1 MDEATP
7 LNEAEGPL
15 GETKQA
21 ARKHPRSAQ
30 AIGESEEWLFTAL
43 QSIGDA
49 VIATDADGRVVFMNH
64 VAVRLTGWSEEQ
76 AQGTA
81 CRTVFHIINEAT
93 REEAESPVT
102 KVLRDGV
109 ISGLANHTILLSR
122 DGSEHNIDDSG
133 SPIRSKEGELI
144 GVVLIFRDIT
154 EKRKGEQTRQ
164 EQLEILQTLF
174 DHIPVIVTFL
184 DPDQKFKWV
193 NREWSR
199 VVCWSLEE
207 LKAPDCRAHL
217 APLFIPT
224 EGWHDYT
231 LTVKDGHSLELA
243 WAMVRLSDGS
253 SIGIG
258 RDITQSKQNEALMAD
273 RATQM
278 ESDNRWLQRSMRET
292 DHRVKNNLQLIVS
305 LLGMQTQEGER
316 VAPLQKLMQV
326 RTHIKTIS
334 ALHNLLVDSKH
345 AREGEDNMVSAKD
358 ALESLLPMLQEIVGE
373 RRIDW
378 SVEDVQLPIKQGL
391 SLAVLINELVSNAV
405 KHGGQ
410 NVDLRLGVAGNSVT
424 LEVKDDGPGFSLP
437 FDPFTQSHFGLE
449 LVESV
454 GQIDLGGQTTY
465 ENRPEGGACVR
476 LIFPR
481 TPTGTANRR
490 SYA

>member
-1 MDEATP
+1 MDNVT
-7 LNEAEGPL
+7 PL
-15 GETKQA
+15 GETKQES
-21 ARKHPRSAQ
+21 RRHPRSVQ

-49 VIATDADGRVVFMNH
+49 VIATDAAGLIVFMNH

-93 REEAESPVT
+93 RQEAESPVT

-109 ISGLANHTILLSR
+109 VSGLANHTILLSR
-122 DGSEHNIDDSG
+122 DGSEHDIDDSG
-133 SPIRSKEGELI
+133 SPIRDKDGNLI

-154 EKRKGEQTRQ
+154 ERRRGEQTRQ

-199 VVCWSLEE
+199 VVCWSLAE
-207 LKAPDCRAHL
+207 LEDPDCAAHL
-217 APLFIPT
+217 APLFTPND
-224 EGWHDYT
+224 GWRDYT

-258 RDITQSKQNEALMAD
+258 KDITQSKQNAALLAD
-273 RATQM
+273 RASQM
-278 ESDNRWLQRSMRET
+278 ESDNRWLQQSMRET

-305 LLGMQTQEGER
+305 LLDLQAQEGEGI
-316 VAPLQKLMQV
+316 APVQKLMQV
-326 RTHIKTIS
+326 RTHIQTIS
-334 ALHNLLVDSKH
+334 AIHNLLVDSKH
-345 AREGEDNMVSAKD
+345 ESVGDSSTVSAKD
-358 ALESLLPMLQEIVGE
+358 ALESLLPMLQQIVGE

-410 NVDLRLGVAGNSVT
+410 NVNLRLGVTDKTVT
-424 LEVKDDGPGFSLP
+424 LEVKDDGPGFPMP
-437 FDPFTQSHFGLE
+437 FDPFAQSHFGLE

-454 GQIDLGGQTTY
+454 GQFDLGGKTTY
-465 ENRPEGGACVR
+465 ENRPEGGGCVR
-476 LIFPR
+476 LTFPR
-481 TPTGTANRR
+481 STPGSLNSLA
-490 SYA
+490 SA

>member
-1 MDEATP
+1 MSDATP
-7 LNEAEGPL
+7 Q
-15 GETKQA
+15 GETQQE

-30 AIGESEEWLFTAL
+30 SIGASEEWLFTAL

-49 VIATDADGRVVFMNH
+49 VIATDADGRVVFMNL
-64 VAVRLTGWSEEQ
+64 VAVQLTGWSEEA
-76 AQGTA
+76 AQGTE
-81 CRTVFHIINEAT
+81 CRTVFHIVNEAT

-122 DGSEHNIDDSG
+122 DGSEHFIDDSG
-133 SPIRSKEGELI
+133 SPIRNKDGNLI

-154 EKRKGEQTRQ
+154 EKRKSEQTRQ

-184 DPDQKFKWV
+184 DPDQNFKWV
-193 NREWSR
+193 NREWIK
-199 VVCWSLEE
+199 VVGWSLEE
-207 LKAPDCRAHL
+207 LAVPGCATHV
-217 APLFIPT
+217 APLFAPWA
-224 EGWHDYT
+224 GWHDYA
-231 LTVKDGHSLELA
+231 LIVKDGSSLDLA
-243 WAMVRLSDGS
+243 WATVRLSDGS

-258 RDITQSKQNEALMAD
+258 QDITLRKQNEAHLAD
-273 RATQM
+273 RTTQI
-278 ESDNRWLQRSMRET
+278 ERDNRRMQQSLHET

-305 LLGMQTQEGER
+305 LLDMQTQEGQGA
-316 VAPLQKLMQV
+316 VPLQKLIQL
-326 RTHIKTIS
+326 RTHIQTVS
-334 ALHNLLVDSKH
+334 AIHSLLVDSKH
-345 AREGEDNMVSAKD
+345 ESAGESSTVSAKD
-358 ALESLLPMLQEIVGE
+358 ALESLLPMLQQLVGE
-373 RRIDW
+373 RRIVW

-410 NVDLRLGVAGNSVT
+410 QVDLRLEVQDDTVT
-424 LEVKDDGPGFSLP
+424 LEVKDDGPGFVLP

-454 GQIDLGGQTTY
+454 GQIDLGGKTTY

-476 LIFPR
+476 LTFPR
-481 TPTGTANRR
+481 ATLVSP
-490 SYA
+490 SLYA